1 MERAFCISIAMP
13 LVMLRGDNEANNKIY
28 ALVLELLLLKSIFF
42 ISLTEGILPNN
53 PGTSVPF
60 KI

>member
-1 MERAFCISIAMP
+1 MP